1 MTAVVG
7 PGALEQ
13 GHAGR
18 EWSGPGGSAPSSGA
32 SSSVAAPAGVGAQAP
47 APVELFLGWDHLEW
61 WVGNARAFAGFLC
74 AAFGFQVTAYAGPE
88 TGVHDR
94 VSYVIEQGAIRF
106 VITGALGSASPV
118 AESVRAHGD
127 GVRDVAITVSD
138 AAEAYDRAL
147 HRGAVGLQRP
157 TVEQDDS
164 GKLVRASIAAY
175 GDTQHSFIERTAY
188 SGFFAPGFTNENLP
202 PLSAAHP
209 TSLRQID
216 HCVANV
222 AKGEL
227 DGWVEF
233 YRRTLGFD
241 QLVYFDDAQISTEY
255 SALMSTVVWDGS
267 KIVLPINE
275 PADGLRKSQIQEYID
290 YYGCAGVQHIAMR
303 TDDIVSTVSALRAR
317 GVRFL
322 RVPDAYYEDVRSR
335 LHDLD
340 LPWDDLQELGVLVDR
355 DHDGYLL
362 QIFTEM
368 VTDRPTIFFEVIQR
382 EGAKGFGA
390 GNFKALFQAIERE
403 QERRGNL

>member
-1 MTAVVG
+1 MTAII
-7 PGALEQ
+7 
-13 GHAGR
+13 GHRIGS
-18 EWSGPGGSAPSSGA
+18 EGSDGPGGSEGREGA
-32 SSSVAAPAGVGAQAP
+32 EPVDPRLAGAAGV

-61 WVGNARAFAGFLC
+61 WVGNARAFTGFLC
-74 AAFGFQVTAYAGPE
+74 AAFGFEVIAYAGPE
-88 TGVHDR
+88 TGVKDR
-94 VSYVIEQGAIRF
+94 ASYVVEQGEIRF
-106 VITGALGSASPV
+106 VITGGLSPKSPI

-127 GVRDVAITVSD
+127 GVRDVAIRVSD
-138 AAEAYDRAL
+138 ASAAYDAAL
-147 HRGAVGLQRP
+147 ARGAVGLQAP
-157 TVEQDDS
+157 TIEEDEH

-175 GDTQHSFIERTAY
+175 GDTQHSFIERAAY
-188 SGFFAPGFTNENLP
+188 SGPFAPGYTTENLP
-202 PLSAAHP
+202 PLPAAHP
-209 TSLRQID
+209 IELRKID

-222 AKGEL
+222 AKGDL
-227 DGWVEF
+227 DGWVDF

-241 QLVYFDDAQISTEY
+241 QLLHFDDEQISTEY

-275 PADGLRKSQIQEYID
+275 PADGLRKSQIQEYLD
-290 YYGCAGVQHIAMR
+290 FYGCPGVQHIAMR
-303 TDDIVSTVSALRAR
+303 TDDIVSTVSGLRAR

-340 LPWDDLQELGVLVDR
+340 LPWDRLQELGILIDR

-390 GNFKALFQAIERE
+390 GNFKALFEAIERE